1 MLKSLKVKSMEDL
14 ISKTVPSILRTGDYD
29 IGKPLSEDEA
39 LASLRKLASKNKVY
53 RSYIGQGYYNTSLP
67 KPILRNLLENP
78 AWYTSYTPYQAEVSQ
93 GRLESLM
100 NFQVM
105 VGDLTGLP
113 IAGASLLDE
122 ATAAGEALAL
132 CAAADKRKGPK
143 SFLVHQDV
151 FRQTV
156 SVLKSRAEPKHVNV
170 TLVDVSDP
178 ALFTDIAAGKYG
190 NVSGILVQY
199 PCASGTVRTD
209 MADLV
214 KKTHD
219 AGALFVCATD
229 LLALTLLT
237 PPGEF
242 GADIALGSA
251 QRFGV
256 PQGYG
261 GPHAA
266 FFATTNQFVR
276 SLPGRII
283 GLSKDANGSSAFRM
297 ALQTREQHIR
307 REKATSNICTA
318 QALLANIAAM
328 YAVYHGAEGLKEIA
342 LNAHYLAHGLQNAL
356 REHGLKVNSTFFDTI
371 SVNYDHNPAE
381 AESVIGRAL
390 AKKINLG
397 RIGNNVIVAFDEL
410 ATVSDL
416 RTIIKCFGS
425 SATRVNPKKTVLEGL
440 PLRSSSYLQD
450 PIFNTYRCET
460 DITRYLH
467 RLADKD
473 VSLTRSMITLGSC
486 TMKLN
491 ATSEMIPVTWPE
503 FSQIHPFTPANQVEG
518 YRSMIHH
525 LEEMLAVLTGFSAV
539 SLQPNA
545 GSQGELAGLLTIR
558 AYLAH
563 RDGNRSDNPRNV
575 CLIPR
580 SAHGTNP
587 ATASMAGME
596 IVVVACNE
604 AGEVDMADFHEKVK
618 TYSDRLA
625 ALMIT
630 YPSTH
635 GVFEETIKEIC
646 EAVHANGGQVYM
658 DGANMNAQCG
668 LTSPGA
674 IGADVCHLNLHKT
687 FCIPHGGGGPGVGP
701 ICVAAHL
708 APFLPSY
715 DASIVPGI
723 GGTHGINAV
732 SAAPFGSASIL
743 PIPYMYLRM
752 MGTRGIRRAT
762 EVAILNANYMAKRL
776 SPFFPVLYK
785 GTQGFVAHE
794 FIIDCRHFEE
804 VSGVTTEDI
813 AKRLI
818 DFGFHAPTMSFP
830 VAGTLMIEPTESE
843 SKQELDRFC
852 DALIQ
857 IRKEIENVEKGVWP
871 RDNNPLKHAPHT
883 AAVVSS
889 DTWDHPY
896 SRHEAAYP
904 LPWVALNKYW
914 PPVGRVDNVYG
925 DKNLNLHCAC
935 DPIESYI
942 TTSSSSQ

>member
-1 MLKSLKVKSMEDL
+1 MLKTLKLKSIEDL
-14 ISKTVPSILRTGDYD
+14 ISKTVPSLLRTGNYD
-29 IGKPLSEDEA
+29 IGKALTEQEA
-39 LASLRKLASKNKVY
+39 LSSLRKLASKNKLF
-53 RSYIGQGYYNTSLP
+53 RSFIGQGYYNTHLP
-67 KPILRNLLENP
+67 PTILRNLLENP

-113 IAGASLLDE
+113 VAGASLLDE
-122 ATAAGEALAL
+122 ATAAAEALAL
-132 CAAADKRKGPK
+132 CVAADKRQGPK
-143 SFLVHQDV
+143 TFLVHHDV
-151 FRQTV
+151 LLQTL
-156 SVLKSRAEPKHVNV
+156 SVLRSRAEPKHVRV
-170 TLVDVSDP
+170 ATADLADP
-178 ALFTDIAAGKYG
+178 ATFARIAAGELG
-190 NVSGILVQY
+190 NVSGVLVQY
-199 PCASGTVRTD
+199 PAASGAVLAD
-209 MADLV
+209 MPALV
-214 KKTHD
+214 AKVH
-219 AGALFVCATD
+219 AHGALFVCATD
-229 LLALTLLT
+229 LLALTLLA

-256 PQGYG
+256 PPGYG

-266 FFATTNQFVR
+266 FFATSNQFVR

-283 GLSKDANGSSAFRM
+283 GVSKDANGKAAFRM

-328 YAVYHGAEGLKEIA
+328 YAVYHGPDGLRDIA
-342 LNAHYLAHGLQNAL
+342 LRTHRLAIGLRDAL
-356 REHGLKVNSTFFDTI
+356 AAAGLSVAPAAFFDTVCVDF
-371 SVNYDHNPAE
+371 SAAPQQADAVVA
-381 AESVIGRAL
+381 AAL
-390 AKKINLG
+390 KKKINLG
-397 RIGNNVIVAFDEL
+397 RIGDKVLVALDET
-410 ATVSDL
+410 ATPSEL
-416 RTIIKCFGS
+416 RTIFKCFAPS
-425 SATRVNPKKTVLEGL
+425 SPARVSPGKGVLQAL
-440 PLRSSSYLQD
+440 PLRTSAFLQD
-450 PIFNTYRCET
+450 AIFNSYRSET
-460 DITRYLH
+460 DMARYLH

-473 VSLTRSMITLGSC
+473 VSLTRSMISLGSC

-491 ATSEMIPVTWPE
+491 ATSEMIPVTWAE
-503 FSQIHPFTPANQVEG
+503 FSSLHPFVPAGQAQG
-518 YRSMIHH
+518 YRAMIAE
-525 LEEMLAVLTGFSAV
+525 LEAMLATLTGFSAV

-545 GSQGELAGLLTIR
+545 GSQGELTGLLTIR
-558 AYLAH
+558 AYLSQ
-563 RDGNRSDNPRNV
+563 RDGRDAGAAQRNI
-575 CLIPR
+575 CLIPK

-587 ATASMAGME
+587 ATAAMAGFE
-596 IVVVACNE
+596 IVVVQCNE
-604 AGEVDMADFHEKVK
+604 AGEVDMADFHAKVK
-618 TYSDRLA
+618 ANAERLA

-646 EAVHANGGQVYM
+646 DTVHAHGGQVYM

-668 LTSPGA
+668 ITSPGA

-701 ICVAAHL
+701 ICVASHL
-708 APFLPSY
+708 APFLPSF
-715 DASIVPGI
+715 DSSLVPGI
-723 GGTHGINAV
+723 GGAQGISAV

-762 EVAILNANYMAKRL
+762 ETAILNANYMAKRL
-776 SPFFPVLYK
+776 SAHYPVLYK
-785 GTQGFVAHE
+785 GTHGYVAHE
-794 FIIDCRHFEE
+794 FIIDCRHFEA

-843 SKQELDRFC
+843 PKQELDRVC

-857 IRKEIENVEKGVWP
+857 IRQEIAKVEQGAWP

-883 AAVVSS
+883 AAVVTA
-889 DTWDHPY
+889 DAWDRPY

-904 LPWVALNKYW
+904 LPWVGLNKYW

-925 DKNLNLHCAC
+925 DKNLNLHCA
-935 DPIESYI
+935 IESYI
-942 TTSSSSQ
+942 NQ